1 MWISQVTFF
10 WENGPLAWIGLVVVT
25 ANIVGSLFNSFIF
38 DFTEGWLYVVGVGV
52 AAGMLQRAHNAAPG
66 RGDAAAASA
75 APGP

>member
-10 WENGPLAWIGLVVVT
+10 WRNGSLAWIGLVIVT

-52 AAGMLQRAHNAAPG
+52 AAGMLQRALMRHRVAAP
-66 RGDAAAASA
+66 AAASA